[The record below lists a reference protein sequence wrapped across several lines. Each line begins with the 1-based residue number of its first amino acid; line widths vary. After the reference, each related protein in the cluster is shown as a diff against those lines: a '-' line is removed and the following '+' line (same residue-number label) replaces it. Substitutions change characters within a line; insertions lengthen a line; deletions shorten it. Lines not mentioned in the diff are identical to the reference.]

1 MIEDI
6 CSVEDES
13 DSEKRREVKKV
24 SLAWITINV
33 AFNFCKSD

>member
-13 DSEKRREVKKV
+13 DNEKRREVKKV
-24 SLAWITINV
+24 SFSIDCDYYST
-33 AFNFCKSD
+33 FFK